1 MLKKKNHSDQG
12 AKAQNAKA
20 QIKMTTSD
28 KVMNIGFYLFILI
41 FSILCVIPFLLVVS
55 SSFTQEQALTTYGYS
70 IWPKEFSLDAYK
82 LVAVS
87 SDIPQAYLVTIGTT
101 CVGTFLS
108 MVLTCGVAYAMSV
121 KNFKSRTIL
130 ALFIYFTMLFN
141 GGLVASYLL
150 ITKSLHL
157 QNTILVLIIPSL
169 CNAWNILLMRNFFNG
184 IPEALAESAKIDGAN
199 DLVILIKII
208 LPISLPGIAT
218 IGLFYA
224 LSYWNEWYRCLLY
237 IDTNHSQYYTLQY
250 LIQRIL
256 RQVNYAANQPA
267 EAVGL
272 SAMTLPTYA
281 YRMATVVVSTG
292 PIILLYPFLQK
303 YFVQG
308 LTVGSVK
315 G

>member
-1 MLKKKNHSDQG
+1 MICL
-12 AKAQNAKA
+12 
-20 QIKMTTSD
+20 
-28 KVMNIGFYLFILI
+28 
-41 FSILCVIPFLLVVS
+41 IPFILVVS
-55 SSFTQEQALTTYGYS
+55 SSLTQEQALTANGYRL
-70 IWPKEFSLDAYK
+70 WPSEFSLDAYR
-82 LVAVS
+82 LVMVS
-87 SDIPQAYLVTIGTT
+87 ADIPQAYIVTIFITI
-101 CVGTFLS
+101 VGTFLS
-108 MVLTCGVAYAMSV
+108 MLFTCAVSYAMSV
-121 KNFKSRTIL
+121 KNFKSRSVL

-150 ITKSLHL
+150 ITKTLML
-157 QNTILVLIIPSL
+157 QNTIWVLLFPSL

-184 IPEALAESAKIDGAN
+184 IPDSLAESAKIDGAN
-199 DLVILIKII
+199 DIII
-208 LPISLPGIAT
+208 LFRIIIPISLPGIAT

-224 LSYWNEWYRCLLY
+224 LSYWNEWYKCLLY
-237 IDTNHSQYYTLQY
+237 IDSNHSQYYTLQY

-272 SAMTLPTYA
+272 NSITLPTYA

-308 LTVGSVK
+308 LTVGAVK

>member
-1 MLKKKNHSDQG
+1 MAKQISEAAHSAKN
-12 AKAQNAKA
+12 K
-20 QIKMTTSD
+20 IKMTPGD
-28 KVMNIGFYLFILI
+28 RVLNLFFYLFITLFAVI
-41 FSILCVIPFLLVVS
+41 CLIPFILVVS
-55 SSFTQEQALTTYGYS
+55 SSLTQEQALTANGYRL
-70 IWPKEFSLDAYK
+70 WPSEFSLDAYR
-82 LVAVS
+82 LVMVS
-87 SDIPQAYLVTIGTT
+87 ADIPQAYIVTIFITI
-101 CVGTFLS
+101 VGTFLS
-108 MVLTCGVAYAMSV
+108 MLFTCAVSYAMSV
-121 KNFKSRTIL
+121 KNFKSRSVL

-141 GGLVASYLL
+141 RGLVATYLL
-150 ITKSLHL
+150 ITKTLML
-157 QNTILVLIIPSL
+157 QNTIWVLLFPSL

-184 IPEALAESAKIDGAN
+184 IPDSLAESAKIDGAN
-199 DLVILIKII
+199 DIVILFRII
-208 LPISLPGIAT
+208 IPISLPGIAT

-224 LSYWNEWYRCLLY
+224 LSYWNEWYKCLLY
-237 IDTNHSQYYTLQY
+237 IDSNHSQYYTLQY

-272 SAMTLPTYA
+272 NSITLPTYA

-308 LTVGSVK
+308 LTVGAVK

>member
-1 MLKKKNHSDQG
+1 M
-12 AKAQNAKA
+12 AKQISEAAFNAKSK
-20 QIKMTTSD
+20 IKMTTAD
-28 KVMNIGFYLFILI
+28 KVLNGIFYLFITL
-41 FSILCVIPFLLVVS
+41 FAAACLIPFILVIS
-55 SSFTQEQALTTYGYS
+55 SSLTQEQALTTYGYS
-70 IWPKEFSLDAYK
+70 LWPKEFSLDAYK
-82 LVAVS
+82 LVMVS
-87 SDIPQAYLVTIGTT
+87 ADIPQAYLITIFITVAGTL
-101 CVGTFLS
+101 LS
-108 MVLTCGVAYAMSV
+108 MIFTCAVSYAMSV
-121 KNFKSRTIL
+121 KNFNSRSVL

-141 GGLVASYLL
+141 GGLVATYLL
-150 ITKSLHL
+150 ITKTLGL
-157 QNTILVLIIPSL
+157 QNTIWVLILPSI
-169 CNAWNILLMRNFFNG
+169 CNAWNILLMRNFFTG
-184 IPEALAESAKIDGAN
+184 IPDSLAESAKIDGAN
-199 DLVILIKII
+199 DIVILIKII

-224 LSYWNEWYRCLLY
+224 LSYWNEWYKCLLY
-237 IDTNHSQYYTLQY
+237 IDSSHSQLYTLQY

-281 YRMATVVVSTG
+281 YRMATIVVSTG

-308 LTVGSVK
+308 LTVGAVK

>member
-1 MLKKKNHSDQG
+1 MAKQISEAAHSAKN
-12 AKAQNAKA
+12 K
-20 QIKMTTSD
+20 IKMTPGD
-28 KVMNIGFYLFILI
+28 RILNLFFYVFITLFAVICL
-41 FSILCVIPFLLVVS
+41 IPFILVVS
-55 SSFTQEQALTTYGYS
+55 SSLTQEQALTANGYRL
-70 IWPKEFSLDAYK
+70 WPSEFSLDAYR
-82 LVAVS
+82 LVTVS
-87 SDIPQAYLVTIGTT
+87 ADIPQAYIVTIFITI
-101 CVGTFLS
+101 VGTFLS
-108 MVLTCGVAYAMSV
+108 MLFTCAVSYAMSV
-121 KNFKSRTIL
+121 KNFKSRSVL

-141 GGLVASYLL
+141 GGLVATYLL
-150 ITKSLHL
+150 ITKTLML
-157 QNTILVLIIPSL
+157 QNTIWVLLFPSL

-184 IPEALAESAKIDGAN
+184 IPDSLAESAKIDGAN
-199 DLVILIKII
+199 DIVILFRII
-208 LPISLPGIAT
+208 IPISLPGIAT

-224 LSYWNEWYRCLLY
+224 LSYWNEWYKCLLY
-237 IDTNHSQYYTLQY
+237 IDSNHSQYYTLQY

-272 SAMTLPTYA
+272 NSITLPTYA

-308 LTVGSVK
+308 LTVGAVK

>member
-1 MLKKKNHSDQG
+1 
-12 AKAQNAKA
+12 
-20 QIKMTTSD
+20 MTPGD
-28 KVMNIGFYLFILI
+28 RVLNLFFYLFITLFAVI
-41 FSILCVIPFLLVVS
+41 CLIPFILVVS
-55 SSFTQEQALTTYGYS
+55 SSLTQEQALTANGYRL
-70 IWPKEFSLDAYK
+70 WPSEFSLDAYR
-82 LVAVS
+82 LVMVS
-87 SDIPQAYLVTIGTT
+87 ADIPQAYIVTIFITI
-101 CVGTFLS
+101 VGTFLS
-108 MVLTCGVAYAMSV
+108 MLFTCAVSYAMSV
-121 KNFKSRTIL
+121 KNFKSRSVL

-141 GGLVASYLL
+141 GGLVATYLL
-150 ITKSLHL
+150 ITKTLML
-157 QNTILVLIIPSL
+157 QNTIWVLLFPSL

-184 IPEALAESAKIDGAN
+184 IPDSLAESAKIDGAN
-199 DLVILIKII
+199 DIII
-208 LPISLPGIAT
+208 LFRIIIPISLPGIAT

-224 LSYWNEWYRCLLY
+224 LSYWNEWYKCLLY
-237 IDTNHSQYYTLQY
+237 IDSNHSQYYTLQY

-272 SAMTLPTYA
+272 NSITLPTYA

-308 LTVGSVK
+308 LTVGAVK

>member
-1 MLKKKNHSDQG
+1 MAKQISEAAHSAKN
-12 AKAQNAKA
+12 K
-20 QIKMTTSD
+20 IKMTPGD
-28 KVMNIGFYLFILI
+28 RVLNLFFYLFITLFAVI
-41 FSILCVIPFLLVVS
+41 CLIPFILVVS
-55 SSFTQEQALTTYGYS
+55 SSLTQEQALTANGYRL
-70 IWPKEFSLDAYK
+70 WPSEFSLDAYR
-82 LVAVS
+82 LVMVS
-87 SDIPQAYLVTIGTT
+87 ADIPQAYIVTIFITI
-101 CVGTFLS
+101 VGTFLS
-108 MVLTCGVAYAMSV
+108 MLFTCAVSYAMSV
-121 KNFKSRTIL
+121 KNFKSRSVL

-141 GGLVASYLL
+141 GGLVATYLL
-150 ITKSLHL
+150 ITKTLML
-157 QNTILVLIIPSL
+157 QNTIWVLLFPSL

-184 IPEALAESAKIDGAN
+184 IPDSLAESAKIDGAN
-199 DLVILIKII
+199 DIVILFRII
-208 LPISLPGIAT
+208 IPISLPGIAT

-224 LSYWNEWYRCLLY
+224 LSYWNEWYKCLLY
-237 IDTNHSQYYTLQY
+237 IDSNHSQYYTLQY

-272 SAMTLPTYA
+272 NSITLPTYA

-308 LTVGSVK
+308 LTVGAVK

>member
-1 MLKKKNHSDQG
+1 MAKQISEAAHSAKN
-12 AKAQNAKA
+12 K
-20 QIKMTTSD
+20 IKMTPGDRVLNLS
-28 KVMNIGFYLFILI
+28 FYLFITI
-41 FSILCVIPFLLVVS
+41 FSVICLIPFVLVVS
-55 SSFTQEQALTTYGYS
+55 SSLTQEQALTANGYRL
-70 IWPKEFSLDAYK
+70 WPSEFSLDAYR
-82 LVAVS
+82 LVMVS
-87 SDIPQAYLVTIGTT
+87 ADIPQAYLVTIFITIA
-101 CVGTFLS
+101 GTFLS
-108 MVLTCGVAYAMSV
+108 MLFTCAVAYAMSV
-121 KNFKSRTIL
+121 KNFKSRSVV

-141 GGLVASYLL
+141 GGLVATYLL
-150 ITKSLHL
+150 ITKTLAL
-157 QNTILVLIIPSL
+157 QNTIWVLLFPSI

-184 IPEALAESAKIDGAN
+184 IPDSLAESAKIDGAN
-199 DLVILIKII
+199 DIVILFKII
-208 LPISLPGIAT
+208 IPISLPGIAT

-224 LSYWNEWYRCLLY
+224 LSYWNEWYKCLLY
-237 IDTNHSQYYTLQY
+237 IDSNHSQYYTLQY

-272 SAMTLPTYA
+272 NSITLPTYA

-308 LTVGSVK
+308 LTVGAVK

>member
-1 MLKKKNHSDQG
+1 
-12 AKAQNAKA
+12 
-20 QIKMTTSD
+20 MTPGD
-28 KVMNIGFYLFILI
+28 RVLNLFFYVFITLFAVICL
-41 FSILCVIPFLLVVS
+41 IPFILVVS
-55 SSFTQEQALTTYGYS
+55 SSLTQEQALTANGYRL
-70 IWPKEFSLDAYK
+70 WPSEFSLDAYR
-82 LVAVS
+82 LVMVS
-87 SDIPQAYLVTIGTT
+87 ADIPQAYIVTIFITI
-101 CVGTFLS
+101 VGTFLS
-108 MVLTCGVAYAMSV
+108 MLFTCAVSYAMSV
-121 KNFKSRTIL
+121 KNFKSRSVL

-141 GGLVASYLL
+141 GGLVATYLL
-150 ITKSLHL
+150 ITKTLML
-157 QNTILVLIIPSL
+157 QNTIWVLLFPSL

-184 IPEALAESAKIDGAN
+184 IPDSLAESAKIDGAN
-199 DLVILIKII
+199 DIVILFRII
-208 LPISLPGIAT
+208 IPISLPGIAT

-224 LSYWNEWYRCLLY
+224 LSYWNEWYKCLLY
-237 IDTNHSQYYTLQY
+237 IDSNHSQYYTLQY

-272 SAMTLPTYA
+272 NSITLPTYA

-308 LTVGSVK
+308 LTVGAVK